1 MAALRTLLCERLG
14 CDAPVIQ
21 TAMGWVA
28 TPPLVVASS
37 EAGAFGFLAAAVMK
51 PDEVRS
57 SIAAVRAGT
66 TRPFGVNF
74 HMFQPGAAEIVEI
87 ILANRDQVRAVSF
100 GRGPDAKMVGRFRDA
115 GILCIPTVGAVKHAK
130 KMIELGV
137 DMVTVQ
143 GGEGGGHTGSVPT
156 TILLPQ
162 VLDAVT
168 VPVVAAG
175 GFADGRGLA
184 AALAFGA
191 VGIAM
196 GTRFLMTKESPVPP
210 ATKAR
215 YLAAGTDDIEV
226 TDKVD
231 GLPQRMI
238 VNAMLRRIEM
248 SGGVAQWLRAA
259 RAGLVMKK
267 QTGASFGDLLRMAR
281 GMTSHG
287 GLTLAQAMSAAAVP
301 ALIQR
306 AVVDGKPDEG
316 LMATGLVAGRL
327 AELPSCA
334 ELVRSIVADAEARLA
349 SLAPLARPEAA

>member
-1 MAALRTLLCERLG
+1 
-14 CDAPVIQ
+14 
-21 TAMGWVA
+21 
-28 TPPLVVASS
+28 
-37 EAGAFGFLAAAVMK
+37 
-51 PDEVRS
+51 
-57 SIAAVRAGT
+57 
-66 TRPFGVNF
+66 
-74 HMFQPGAAEIVEI
+74 
-87 ILANRDQVRAVSF
+87 
-100 GRGPDAKMVGRFRDA
+100 
-115 GILCIPTVGAVKHAK
+115 
-130 KMIELGV
+130 
-137 DMVTVQ
+137 
-143 GGEGGGHTGSVPT
+143 
-156 TILLPQ
+156 
-162 VLDAVT
+162 
-168 VPVVAAG
+168 
-175 GFADGRGLA
+175 
-184 AALAFGA
+184 
-191 VGIAM
+191 
-196 GTRFLMTKESPVPP
+196 
-210 ATKAR
+210 
-215 YLAAGTDDIEV
+215 
-226 TDKVD
+226 
-231 GLPQRMI
+231 MI